1 LVPNERT
8 LIVEFWISVMGL
20 RRWNTT
26 EVGNRKSA
34 RQAISYRS
42 FERGMSGSFRL
53 GFGGGATLRALF
65 GLFETGM
72 KKQVRRG
79 EIMETGMFTISVE
92 GFEIVSHILTLGY
105 ASMAAAM
112 LFFILTKNDSLPKF
126 QMSSV
131 ISVVVMV
138 SALLLLYTQK
148 MSWIDAYAFNGSAY
162 ALKEGADLFTNGY
175 RYLNWLIDVPM
186 LLIQILFV
194 AGITGAARASYMT
207 RFTISGALMIITGYI
222 GQFYEPGRLNESVT
236 LWAFWGLVSTAFFIY
251 VLVLIT
257 RVINDGKSRMEGSP
271 RKLFGRILPLFY
283 VAWWLYP
290 IAYVAPILMQSGVS
304 YELTIVGQQVIYTIA
319 DIASKVV
326 YGVMLTA
333 TAIML
338 SEQQQGVREA

>member
-1 LVPNERT
+1 MDLSS
-8 LIVEFWISVMGL
+8 LS
-20 RRWNTT
+20 
-26 EVGNRKSA
+26 
-34 RQAISYRS
+34 
-42 FERGMSGSFRL
+42 
-53 GFGGGATLRALF
+53 
-65 GLFETGM
+65 
-72 KKQVRRG
+72 
-79 EIMETGMFTISVE
+79 ISVE
-92 GFEIVSHILTLGY
+92 AFEIVSHILTLGY
-105 ASMAAAM
+105 ATMAAAM
-112 LFFILTKNDSLPKF
+112 LFFILTKNFTAPRF

-148 MSWIDAYAFNGSAY
+148 MSWVNAYAFEAGAY
-162 ALKEGADLFTNGY
+162 VVKEGADLFTNGY

-207 RFTISGALMIITGYI
+207 RFSVSGALMILTGYV
-222 GQFYEPGRLNESVT
+222 GQFYEPGRLNASVT

-257 RVINDGKSRMEGSP
+257 RVIKDGKSRMSGSAQ
-271 RKLFGRILPLFY
+271 KMFGAILPLFY

-290 IAYVAPILMQSGVS
+290 IAYAAPILMQGGLS

-319 DIASKVV
+319 DIASKVI

-333 TAIML
+333 TAMML
-338 SEQQQGVREA
+338 SEQEGQAA